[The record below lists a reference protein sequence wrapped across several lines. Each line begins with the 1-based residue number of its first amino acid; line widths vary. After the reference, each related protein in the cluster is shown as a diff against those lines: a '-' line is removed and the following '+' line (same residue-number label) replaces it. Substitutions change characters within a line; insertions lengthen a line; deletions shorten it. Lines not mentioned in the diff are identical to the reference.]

1 MPEINLWGFIPQ
13 KFLSSA
19 QLIWAHPIHCC
30 WTVMF
35 SKGDNTPI
43 RFRYISILMFSQGDL
58 MPNVITKVLVLF
70 LHLSFYEVKCQQ
82 IHFSSI
88 FLLHCWLDELTI
100 LCRYICTISWVHLAK
115 NGAEKYMWTDGSEFK
130 LLNSVSNELNIELD
144 TAVQNGMFCKWNFS
158 VEENSLS
165 SGHSCFHTFS
175 PSLQFVANLKSHPFF
190 LVISTETRIE
200 MNTGEQNTMFGTW
213 KSPPTRGNWMSTFA
227 LAPSHLLCRGGWW
240 NFLQVNSTLLCSSTD
255 SSRITWDN
263 AVV

>member
-43 RFRYISILMFSQGDL
+43 RFRYISILMFSQGDR

-144 TAVQNGMFCKWNFS
+144 TAVWEWDVLQMELFCWGKQSVQRPFLLSHLFSFSAICCEPQIPPILLSHQHWNSHRDEYRWTEYDVWHMEVFS
-158 VEENSLS
+158 HQRKLDVHFCSRTLTSIVPRRMMKLS
-165 SGHSCFHTFS
+165 AGKF
-175 PSLQFVANLKSHPFF
+175 N
-190 LVISTETRIE
+190 
-200 MNTGEQNTMFGTW
+200 
-213 KSPPTRGNWMSTFA
+213 FA
-227 LAPSHLLCRGGWW
+227 L
-240 NFLQVNSTLLCSSTD
+240 FLHWLQPNNM
-255 SSRITWDN
+255 R
-263 AVV
+263 